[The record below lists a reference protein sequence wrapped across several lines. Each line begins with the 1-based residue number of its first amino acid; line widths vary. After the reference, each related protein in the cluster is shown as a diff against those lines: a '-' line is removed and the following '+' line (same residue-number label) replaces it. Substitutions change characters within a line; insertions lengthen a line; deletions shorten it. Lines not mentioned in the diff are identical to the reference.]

1 MNLSRTFPLAVL
13 LAGCVP
19 PMRLAP
25 QPSAQSAFI
34 GSWTGSGTQSDEP
47 GEWTISTTIAGG
59 EVGAVVGSIAYP
71 SLSCGGD
78 LILRDATTERMK
90 LREHI
95 TYGSCLDQGIITL
108 RVRPGGV
115 LAYGWRSDDGSVT
128 AQGQL
133 ERARR

>member
-1 MNLSRTFPLAVL
+1 A
-13 LAGCVP
+13 
-19 PMRLAP
+19 
-25 QPSAQSAFI
+25 PSAQSAFI
-34 GSWTGSGTQSDEP
+34 GSWAGRGTQSDEP
-47 GEWTISTTIAGG
+47 GEWTISATIAGG

-78 LILRDATTERMK
+78 LILRDATAERMEV
-90 LREHI
+90 REHI
-95 TYGSCLDQGIITL
+95 TYGSCVDQGIITL

-115 LAYGWRSDDGSVT
+115 LAYGWRSEDSPLT